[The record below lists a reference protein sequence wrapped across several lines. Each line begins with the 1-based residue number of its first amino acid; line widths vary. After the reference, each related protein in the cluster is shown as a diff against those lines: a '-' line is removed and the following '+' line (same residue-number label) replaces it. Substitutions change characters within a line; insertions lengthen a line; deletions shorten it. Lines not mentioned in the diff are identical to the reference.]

1 MLVITVKPG
10 LDEIAGMSQELRRML
25 QGLATP
31 AKLVHGIV
39 LIAEEL
45 LANSVHHGQV
55 AKESVVQIAIE
66 TEKNGIIFTYC
77 DCGIPFDI
85 VRAAQDAIAEP
96 DTGKVGGLGLV
107 MIRELSDSATY
118 RHHDGK
124 NETRLRFVYS

>member
-1 MLVITVKPG
+1 MPVITAKPD
-10 LDEIAGMSQELRRML
+10 LDEIAGMSQKLRTML

-31 AKLVHGIV
+31 TKLVHGIV

-45 LANSVHHGQV
+45 FANSVHHGKV
-55 AKESVVQIAIE
+55 AKESVVQIVIE

-96 DTGKVGGLGLV
+96 ETGKVGGLGLV

-118 RHHDGK
+118 RHCDGK
-124 NETRLRFVYS
+124 NETIIRFAYS